1 MLKQFSKFQEWK
13 RNILASFIIEGQM
26 FQVSPWVTVAMTR
39 VVRAK
44 LCCDVITMMVV
55 EMMMMKIVMLAMIFI
70 VAVTMIVLMFGAIW
84 DDIKVTVKQCCTVV
98 SVAGGQTTSSCLGQG
113 CDIYPQVR
121 SNI

>member
-1 MLKQFSKFQEWK
+1 MEKQCS
-13 RNILASFIIEGQM
+13 RLLLSEGQM

-55 EMMMMKIVMLAMIFI
+55 EVMIIENSDVGNDFHCGSYDD
-70 VAVTMIVLMFGAIW
+70 IVLMFNTIW
-84 DDIKVTVKQCCTVV
+84 DDIKVTVKRCCTVV

-113 CDIYPQVR
+113 CDIFPQVR

>member
-13 RNILASFIIEGQM
+13 SNVLSFFLLEGQM
-26 FQVSPWVTVAMTR
+26 LQVSPWVTVTMTR

-55 EMMMMKIVMLAMIFI
+55 EMMIIGNSDVGNDFHCGSYD
-70 VAVTMIVLMFGAIW
+70 IVLMFGTIW
-84 DDIKVTVKQCCTVV
+84 DDIKVTVKRCCTVV